1 MIKFKLVAM
10 NKKQQLAYIK
20 KELAALEDEKQLFEQ
35 CLSSITSRKRYLEL
49 ELVEL
54 GVSSSAP
61 RGRKYDNA
69 LSEDMKFKLR
79 ASLTK

>member
-1 MIKFKLVAM
+1 M
-10 NKKQQLAYIK
+10 NQKEKKSYIK
-20 KELAALEDEKQLFEQ
+20 KELAALENEKQLFEQ

-49 ELVEL
+49 ELDSL
-54 GVSSSAP
+54 GASNST
-61 RGRKYDNA
+61 RKGKYDNA

>member
-20 KELAALEDEKQLFEQ
+20 KELAALENEKQLFEQ
-35 CLSSITSRKRYLEL
+35 CLSSITSRKRYLES
-49 ELVEL
+49 ELASL
-54 GVSSSAP
+54 GASNST
-61 RGRKYDNA
+61 RKGKYDNI
-69 LSEDMKFKLR
+69 LSEEMKFKLQ